1 MKRATIEL
9 FLREFQP
16 IQLQPTKPGKPEW
29 KTRRK
34 TRTPIVCGLSTKL
47 KTKPVHS
54 SKPSTVS
61 LKLHLI

>member
-29 KTRRK
+29 K